1 MVSMNI
7 TQTQYCLD
15 TFPNNISI
23 LIVGD
28 HGLGKS
34 QTVIQ
39 HAEKHKRPCID
50 FRLSQVEASDLI
62 GMPYIANG
70 RSNNAKPWWFPM
82 REEDELTL
90 KQVIGHTSAVASG
103 AYGDEGVLFLDEL
116 NRAPRDVQQAVF
128 ELIHDRRLHGHKLPD
143 GWRVVSAINGDSDIY
158 TTTKMEPAMLSRFFV
173 IEFKPTYEEWL
184 RWADEY
190 NPVTKHPN
198 IHPVITEFIRKNDM
212 FLDATK
218 EEMESAKLAGIQ
230 KVNDRRSWHKFSE
243 VITKSVD
250 DFEAS
255 KLPVDPLS
263 KKPKAIMITEDPLS
277 KQPKAV
283 NWMFQLAGGF
293 VGPTAQA
300 KFKDFLETDYQA
312 LDANIIINKM
322 TDEIAEKLEIIVE
335 AGRIPELAAYND
347 LVLDYLE
354 KNVPKDFQGN
364 QARNLAR
371 YIQIVPHELRS
382 DIWTKWNKTNKALSE
397 KWYHLSSLDGTTK
410 NCKLILDALVNPDA
424 KKKMDAQAAVS
435 RA

>member
-39 HAEKHKRPCID
+39 HAEKHNRPCID

-82 REEDELTL
+82 REEDELSL
-90 KQVIGHTSAVASG
+90 QQVIGHTAAVASG
-103 AYGDEGVLFLDEL
+103 AYGKEGVLFLDEL

-184 RWADEY
+184 HWADAF
-190 NPVTKHPN
+190 NPLTQHPN
-198 IHPVITEFIRKNDM
+198 VHPVITEFIRKNDM

-255 KLPVDPLS
+255 KLP
-263 KKPKAIMITEDPLS
+263 EDPLS

-322 TDEIAEKLEIIVE
+322 TDEIAEKLEVIVA
-335 AGRIPELAAYND
+335 AGRIPELAAYNE

-354 KNVPKDFQGN
+354 KNVPKEFQGN
-364 QARNLAR
+364 QARNLAIYFR
-371 YIQIVPHELRS
+371 IVPHELRS
-382 DIWTKWNKTNKALSE
+382 DLWTKWNKMSKHLSE
-397 KWYHLSSLDGTTK
+397 TWYHLKSLDGSTS
-410 NCKLILDALVNPDA
+410 NSRLVLDALVNPDA
-424 KKKMDAQAAVS
+424 KKKTAAQAVS
-435 RA
+435 RI